1 MENIDKNYKNIGPL
15 FLKLINESTD
25 FKNDLQVA
33 APEINTEIQSFASN
47 PDCTCKNKIISHVG
61 QNREKFVDFANA
73 TIAKYNLDVD
83 IKRFDSELMQ
93 RMMSFKQGLTFRIKK
108 SEWSE
113 FPAKMAAQGLFI
125 RVYSVLPVNEDEI
138 DVYVM
143 R

>member
-1 MENIDKNYKNIGPL
+1 MENIDINYKNIGPL
-15 FLKLINESTD
+15 FLKLISESVN
-25 FKNDLQVA
+25 FKNDLEIA

-47 PDCTCKNKIISHVG
+47 PDCSCKNKIMIHVNE
-61 QNREKFVDFANA
+61 NREKFVNFANA
-73 TIAKYNLDVD
+73 AIAKYNLNVD
-83 IKRFDSELMQ
+83 IRRFDSELMQ
-93 RMMSFKQGLTFRIKK
+93 RMMSYKQGLTFRIKK

-143 R
+143 K